1 MPEVLDQPT
10 QAPSAREK
18 YPNLRPKQ
26 PGTQRRSKIQEL
38 RTIQDVLLKH
48 IEAEGTRPADA
59 ASCARA
65 FDVIDD
71 RLRIVR
77 GQFKAG
83 DIRAADLD
91 PVKAAWV
98 AKRFRQANKG
108 RIMDLPRIEQA
119 MIDDAKPAKVVK
131 VEPAAPAKVEPID
144 SGGWPTEG
152 C

>member
-1 MPEVLDQPT
+1 MDD
-10 QAPSAREK
+10 
-18 YPNLRPKQ
+18 
-26 PGTQRRSKIQEL
+26 IQ
-38 RTIQDVLLKH
+38 K
-48 IEAEGTRPADA
+48 EGVRPAVRC
-59 ASCARA
+59 SCARA
-65 FDVIDD
+65 FAIIEET
-71 RLRIVR
+71 LRVAR
-77 GQFKAG
+77 GQFKDG